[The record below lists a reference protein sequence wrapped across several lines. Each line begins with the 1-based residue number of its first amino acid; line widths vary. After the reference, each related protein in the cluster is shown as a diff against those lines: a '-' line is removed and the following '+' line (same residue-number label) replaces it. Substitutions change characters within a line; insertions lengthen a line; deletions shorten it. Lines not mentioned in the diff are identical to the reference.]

1 MSIETNCFHIDGL
14 DALGATYRL
23 YQIAGLRRDA
33 PDYYGNVQRLV
44 RRLSFNMKAPVTTH
58 DVGGET
64 LLAIPTEFGEPSSH
78 IMLVGTVASL
88 KDTGNE
94 IELDFTLAR
103 PELDPVRIRFLQF
116 IFQGLLWQ
124 NSHLWQ
130 PGAGKPFFFKEPEQ
144 SFGSIDLY
152 GGFTIRVAP
161 YPEGGFGL
169 IVDLRRKL
177 ISRASLPISSKRE
190 YINTLKG
197 RSCLYK
203 MGHWWFEIS
212 LAGLADIRVGEPSIS
227 LEGGKVVSLISYLNA
242 KSPKPVPASIANLSP
257 DGAAI
262 YYRTNG
268 PEQRSAPAVLCH
280 LIEDTH
286 SQEGAKYQ
294 CRTVIDPHERRRQIK
309 QLIKRFLGQVRVR
322 NAILSVSDRAGR
334 IRTKPFLPPD
344 LCFGN
349 DTTLSLEKDTS
360 GTLAAIKDYGQSRLT
375 LLKDKDTGFFE
386 ESPLDRQYLILPKS
400 VENSYGSQ
408 FLKDLK
414 EQIES
419 LYPKGGGYEPEIIVY
434 DDLNSKR
441 DFVGQARAIREAVTS
456 THVQPGYALVM
467 VHRYDRRP
475 RAADQLA
482 AWTVKEFSRLFDL
495 KASVIHTE
503 MSKKTYVG
511 VTRGG
516 ETRYVVKDA
525 GRKRFSGYLRN
536 VVLNKVLLTNG
547 KWPFVLDTPLYA
559 DVVIGIDVKNNTAAF
574 ALIADGGKIVR
585 FSMSPSRQK
594 EQLLRAQVKQLV
606 VDLIRKEGIYFKRR
620 PKQIVIH
627 RDGRAWPAE
636 IEGLR
641 QACKRL
647 EEEGYLDQNWHLTVV
662 EIAKS
667 APAPL
672 RLFNVKPRRQ
682 GQGVYVENP
691 TVGSWIQTAQD
702 EGYVCTTGRPFRIP
716 GTSSPLHIRRAYGDM
731 SIEHCLSDVFSL
743 SCLTWTRPEGAT
755 RLPISIKLCD
765 RILFDEAAEYDED
778 AIEFGN
784 DDNLQ
789 EDTR

>member
-1 MSIETNCFHIDGL
+1 MSIETNCFRINGL
-14 DALGATYRL
+14 DELKTPYRL
-23 YQIAGLRRDA
+23 YRVAGLPRDD
-33 PDYYGNVQRLV
+33 PDYYGNVQQLV
-44 RRLSFNMKAPVTTH
+44 RRLSFNMKAPVTTY
-58 DVGGET
+58 GLEGET
-64 LLAIPTEFGEPSSH
+64 LLVVPTGYGDPPTD
-78 IMLVGTVASL
+78 IMLVRTVASL
-88 KDTGNE
+88 RNTGDV
-94 IELDFTLAR
+94 IDLDFTATR
-103 PELDPVRIRFLQF
+103 PELDPIRRRFLQF
-116 IFQGLLWQ
+116 ILNGLLWK
-124 NSHLWQ
+124 NPRLWQ
-130 PGAGKPFFFKEPEQ
+130 PGAGRPFFFKKPEQ
-144 SFGSIDLY
+144 QFEEIDLY
-152 GGFTIRVAP
+152 EGFTIRVAP
-161 YPEGGFGL
+161 HPEGGVGL

-177 ISRASLPISSKRE
+177 VSRTALPISPTRE
-190 YINTLKG
+190 HINALKG

-203 MGHWWFEIS
+203 MGHQWFEIS
-212 LAGLADIRVGEPSIS
+212 LAGLADKRVGEPSIRF
-227 LEGGKVVSLISYLNA
+227 EGKPISLIDYLQT
-242 KSPKPVPASIANLSP
+242 KSRKPVPASIAHLSP
-257 DGAAI
+257 EGATV

-268 PEQRSAPAVLCH
+268 PEQRSAPAALCY
-280 LIEDTH
+280 LVENTH
-286 SQEGAKYQ
+286 GQEGARHQ
-294 CRTVIDPHERRRQIK
+294 CKTAIAPHERYHQINR
-309 QLIKRFLGQVRVR
+309 LVRMFLGQVPVGDV
-322 NAILSVSDRAGR
+322 ILSVSDRAGR
-334 IRTKPFLPPD
+334 TGTKPFLPPD
-344 LCFGN
+344 LRFGN
-349 DTTLSLEKDTS
+349 DTVLSFERNNPNTPS
-360 GTLAAIKDYGQSRLT
+360 AIKDYAQSRLT
-375 LLKDKDTGFFE
+375 LLGDEKASFFE
-386 ESPLDRQYLILPKS
+386 RTLLDRQYLLLPKS

-414 EQIES
+414 AQIET
-419 LYPKGGGYEPEIIVY
+419 LYPKGGAYDPEIIVY
-434 DDLNSKR
+434 DDLNGKR
-441 DFVGQARAIREAVTS
+441 DFAGQARAIKEAVATAY
-456 THVQPGYALVM
+456 VQPGYALVM

-482 AWTVKEFSRLFDL
+482 AWVVKEFARLFDL

-516 ETRYVVKDA
+516 ETRYVVKEA
-525 GRKRFSGYLRN
+525 GRKHFSGYRRN
-536 VVLNKVLLTNG
+536 VALNKVLLTNG

-594 EQLLRAQVKQLV
+594 EQLLKAQVEKFV

-647 EEEGYLDQNWHLTVV
+647 EEDGYLDQGWQITGV

-672 RLFNVKPRRQ
+672 RLFNVKPERH

-691 TVGSWIQTAQD
+691 IVGDWMPVGPD

-716 GTSSPLHIRRAYGDM
+716 GTSNPLHIRRAAGDM
-731 SIEHCLSDVFSL
+731 PIEHCLSDVFSL

-765 RILFDEAAEYDED
+765 RILFDEAAEYDE
-778 AIEFGN
+778 AVIEFGN
-784 DDNLQ
+784 DADLQ
-789 EDTR
+789 EGTT